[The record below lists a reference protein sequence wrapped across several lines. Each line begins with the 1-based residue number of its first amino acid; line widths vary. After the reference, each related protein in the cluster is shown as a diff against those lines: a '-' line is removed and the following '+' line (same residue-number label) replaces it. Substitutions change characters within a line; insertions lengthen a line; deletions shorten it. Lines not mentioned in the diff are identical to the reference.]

1 MFEDQKKTRER
12 NVKIKE
18 TEISRLK
25 SIKKELKS
33 EEALAAENEEKR
45 KVAKEE
51 KMAGPLKL
59 SNYNYEPPLHT
70 LEPVLGQ
77 GTLLLQI

>member
-1 MFEDQKKTRER
+1 MVATRADSHFSQ
-12 NVKIKE
+12 

-59 SNYNYEPPLHT
+59 S
-70 LEPVLGQ
+70 
-77 GTLLLQI
+77 LLTRSRT